1 MKHRILIILAA
12 AVLIGCSTPSSLTP
26 EMQAD
31 LVRPIYC
38 EGASECKTM
47 WKRALRF
54 VQLNA
59 GSKIHTANAALI
71 KTKQEICYTNYCSNK
86 TLAMRV
92 TKAPRGNGRYQI
104 LTNAW
109 CYRTSSCIPN
119 AEETLWRAQLFI
131 REGIE

>member
-38 EGASECKTM
+38 EGARECKTM

-54 VQLNA
+54 VNLNA
-59 GSKIHTANAALI
+59 GNKILKANAALI
-71 KTKQEICYTNYCSNK
+71 ETRESYGSSKALS
-86 TLAMRV
+86 MRV
-92 TKAPRGNGRYQI
+92 TKVPLGGGRHQLKI
-104 LTNAW
+104 FAW
-109 CYRTSSCIPN
+109 CTYGFGTYCAPN
-119 AEETLWRAQLFI
+119 KEETLWRAQLFI
-131 REGIE
+131 REGKE

>member
-1 MKHRILIILAA
+1 MKHRMLIILAA

-38 EGASECKTM
+38 EGASECETM

-54 VQLNA
+54 VQHNA
-59 GSKIHTANAALI
+59 GYKIVKANAALI
-71 KTKQEICYTNYCSNK
+71 QTRPSDGGALSMK
-86 TLAMRV
+86 V
-92 TKAPRGNGRYQI
+92 TKVPLGGGRYQLKLRLQCASAFGLI
-104 LTNAW
+104 CT
-109 CYRTSSCIPN
+109 PN
-119 AEETLWRAQLFI
+119 KEETLWRAQLFI

>member
-38 EGASECKTM
+38 EGARECKTM

-59 GSKIHTANAALI
+59 GKKILKANAAVIETQGSYGKSKDL
-71 KTKQEICYTNYCSNK
+71 YMS
-86 TLAMRV
+86 V
-92 TKAPRGNGRYQI
+92 TKVPLGGGRYQ
-104 LTNAW
+104 LKLLA
-109 CYRTSSCIPN
+109 SCAYSYGALCAPN
-119 AEETLWRAQLFI
+119 KEETLWRAQLFI
-131 REGIE
+131 REGKE